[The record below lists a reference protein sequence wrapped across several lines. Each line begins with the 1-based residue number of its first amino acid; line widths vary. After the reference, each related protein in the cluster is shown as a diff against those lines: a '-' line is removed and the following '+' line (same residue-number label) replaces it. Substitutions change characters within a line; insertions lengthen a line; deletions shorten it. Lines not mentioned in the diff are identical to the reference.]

1 MIIVIAILLLIL
13 VLSIPAAAD
22 ILGSLIVGA
31 AHLALLALGVFGLMM
46 LWAAL
51 Q

>member
-1 MIIVIAILLLIL
+1 MIIVITILLLVI

-31 AHLALLALGVFGLMM
+31 AHLALLALGVLGLMM
-46 LWAAL
+46 LWAAF